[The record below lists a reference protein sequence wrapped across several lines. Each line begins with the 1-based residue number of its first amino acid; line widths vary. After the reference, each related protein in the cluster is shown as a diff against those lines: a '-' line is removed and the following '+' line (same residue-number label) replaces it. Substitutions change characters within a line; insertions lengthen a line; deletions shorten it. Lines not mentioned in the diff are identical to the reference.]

1 MRSLAFALSLAVL
14 LAPSL
19 SAAAAE
25 GATPKPTPM
34 TTPFDADGYSVI
46 ANTSAEKCLVG
57 SDINIKMMLAQYA
70 DLQKRGLVRPD
81 VDASHVSA
89 HAWSTASAVAFKIH
103 PMLITMIFDGHPAID
118 RCAFVQ
124 TITGLDGKQTPAY
137 GFSLTR
143 SDYKRTD
150 WSSVG
155 PAELPKVTEN
165 FTVFKEAA
173 NHLSDENH

>member
-1 MRSLAFALSLAVL
+1 MA
-14 LAPSL
+14 
-19 SAAAAE
+19 
-25 GATPKPTPM
+25 
-34 TTPFDADGYSVI
+34 TPFDADGYSVI

-57 SDINIKMMLAQYA
+57 SDIDIKRMLAQYA

-81 VDASHVSA
+81 VDVSHVST

-103 PMLITMIFDGHPAID
+103 PLLITMIFDGHPEID

-124 TITGLDGKQTPAY
+124 TITGVDGKQTPAY

-143 SDYKRTD
+143 SDYKKTD
-150 WSSVG
+150 WSGVG

-173 NHLSDENH
+173 KHMSDENH